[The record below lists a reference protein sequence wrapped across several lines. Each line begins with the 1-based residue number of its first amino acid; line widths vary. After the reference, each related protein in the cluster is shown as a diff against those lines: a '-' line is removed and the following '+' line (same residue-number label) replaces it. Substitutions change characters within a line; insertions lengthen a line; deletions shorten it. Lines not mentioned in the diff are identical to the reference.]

1 MTRPRRLAIFAHR
14 EPENTVRPY
23 VVHHLSKLRDECDEL
38 VFVSTAPLLSREM
51 EKTRDLATR
60 AFLTDKTGSD
70 FHLWK
75 DALMSVSLERWDEL
89 LLTSSSVFGP
99 LAPLRL
105 TLDEMSASPC
115 DFWGMTDDAEPE
127 YHLESYFLVLRAKVL
142 RSPAFRAF
150 FASVQPPK
158 DAGDVLLR
166 YEVGLT
172 RSLQEAGCRADAVA
186 HAKDL
191 VTPRATGSKKQPAR
205 SPKRPAAPPVRRV
218 PYVKRDLLRGDPK
231 SPELEPVL
239 AAMKASG
246 YDMKLLEPDK
256 SDAPAGES
264 TKSRSSSV
272 SS

>member
-127 YHLESYFLVLRAKVL
+127 YHLESYFLVL
-142 RSPAFRAF
+142 
-150 FASVQPPK
+150 
-158 DAGDVLLR
+158 LR